1 MSPSQEAGISPF
13 QTAQA
18 RCVICE
24 KEAHF
29 SRLKATLYSE
39 TKRDIDLRPVTVLW
53 SKKVAPRVDPK
64 LFYFWQCP
72 YCFFTADH
80 LFFQHPFKDGNLSTT
95 RFRKQYQKGLAAYTT
110 SEDIHKLLLVDPAAP
125 GQSVYLNGLKLNLL
139 ACFQWEQVDEVT
151 KGESLQ
157 LAAYYLRLGWMLHDL
172 RHALTKSP
180 KVKQDAQTL
189 IVSLRKLWPHFSP
202 SEAATLEKAL
212 TYYQQALTKSA
223 AVNTILQ
230 EVNVRLIIT
239 RILMKLSRMGDAK
252 KAIVECKARV
262 KYYEGLIKKKRGDDS
277 NFSTSDVQDMENA
290 YGKSLA
296 LLGQVE
302 LIYDKIEM
310 TIIDRQCKAAQELLN
325 QHAEDSY
332 EDKIKILK
340 QAGYSDKVV
349 QKILPKEKKKG
360 LLGMLKSG

>member
-13 QTAQA
+13 QTMQA
-18 RCVICE
+18 RCVVCE
-24 KEAHF
+24 KEARF

-53 SKKVAPRVDPK
+53 SKKVEPRVDPK

-80 LFFQHPFKDGNLSTT
+80 LFFQHPFKDGNLSTS

-110 SEDIHKLLLVDPAAP
+110 AEDIHKLLSVDPASQE
-125 GQSVYLNGLKLNLL
+125 QSVFLSGLKLNLL
-139 ACFQWEQVDEVT
+139 ACFQWEQVEEVV

-157 LAAYYLRLGWMLHDL
+157 VASYYLRLGWLLHDL
-172 RHALTKSP
+172 RHALTKTP
-180 KVKQDAQTL
+180 KVKQDVQAL
-189 IVSLRKLWPHFSP
+189 IADLRKLWPQFAP
-202 SEAATLEKAL
+202 SESATLEKAL
-212 TYYQQALTKSA
+212 NYYQLALTKSA

-230 EVNVRLIIT
+230 EVNVRLIIV
-239 RILMKLSRMGDAK
+239 RINMKLSRLADAK
-252 KAIVECKARV
+252 KCIVECKTRV

-277 NFSTSDVQDMENA
+277 NFSSNDVQDMETA
-290 YGKSLA
+290 YGKALA
-296 LLGQVE
+296 LLSQVE

-310 TIIDRQCKAAQELLN
+310 TIAERQCKTALELLN
-325 QHAEDSY
+325 QHPEHSY
-332 EDKIKILK
+332 EEKLK
-340 QAGYSDKVV
+340 ALKGAGYSDKVIAKV
-349 QKILPKEKKKG
+349 LPKEKKKG